1 MAQPTTNQFKGWF
14 DALTKKAWSQSA
26 QQADVG
32 SGVSSLTYAKEL
44 QVDYLKIDGS
54 FIRGVATDEVDHIFV
69 KSVIDIAHLSGIKTI
84 AECVE
89 SDEIKK
95 IVKSLGADF
104 GQGYGIDRP
113 TQLLHT
119 DVSVS
124 VKN

>member
-1 MAQPTTNQFKGWF
+1 MALDDF
-14 DALTKKAWSQSA
+14 
-26 QQADVG
+26 G
-32 SGVSSLTYAKEL
+32 SGVSSLTYVKEL

-113 TQLLHT
+113 TQLFHT